1 MQEKLRCS
9 IVVGCLHFRIVA
21 DDQPNVPF
29 RNTRPGFVPAN
40 KGKSRIDKKEKKE
53 NVNTKKGCRYKESV
67 CAHNPLGS
75 MIQKDNL
82 FEGPEIPLC
91 KLLHVYKKMENYKS
105 ISYRK

>member
-1 MQEKLRCS
+1 
-9 IVVGCLHFRIVA
+9 
-21 DDQPNVPF
+21 
-29 RNTRPGFVPAN
+29 
-40 KGKSRIDKKEKKE
+40 
-53 NVNTKKGCRYKESV
+53 
-67 CAHNPLGS
+67 